1 MDESNTSK
9 LSAYLLLFLF
19 ICSSC
24 KKDAE
29 LINVPNSFQI
39 TDKNFQ
45 KIKDLEDR
53 RENEKIL
60 DILRTGD
67 PDEKFYAV
75 KATASTQ
82 DSMAFP
88 LLVEILEQDQPEEV
102 KAQAAFSIGQL
113 RGRKHDFEKL
123 KLLLPVQSSKVQ
135 LLILEALGKK
145 GAPEE
150 LGFLLKQEQTDD
162 TLIQLGK
169 CRGIYRMG
177 LRNLI
182 TTNSIRVM
190 IGFLGKSYPS
200 SVRIMA
206 SNFFARV
213 RSSDI
218 MDYQEALISSLSDD
232 PSPGVR
238 MNIAT
243 SLAAGKGQSTRSALL
258 NAARSDSDFRVRVN
272 CIQSLRNGQ
281 FSLDS
286 VFCARMDQFQTVNE
300 RIACSEWINAAAG
313 IEDIDLIWTLMGTR
327 IGWRTRGNLFRSLL
341 SLSSSKRKPLIVHDI
356 QRSISI
362 ADNDYEVSDLLRALS
377 KYPPAH
383 KKVFEYVGNR
393 SLGVVINAAA
403 MGSLYSMTMEE
414 DFFEFFDESELDK
427 TMHAFSEYFRYAV
440 LSGDPTMIGYGAMA
454 LRNEE
459 IDWMSYLNG
468 TDFLEAAKSNLNLPA
483 ETETLYE
490 LDRTMA
496 FLKGEKFEYPEP
508 KYSHAPDWN
517 EIEANALI
525 SKAIVK
531 TNKGK
536 FEIELD
542 WISAPLSVSNFVSLS
557 RSGFFDQTRF
567 HRVENNFVVQGGCP
581 RGDGWGSP
589 GYSIRSEFAPTYYR
603 TGSVGMA
610 SAGKDTEGSQWFV
623 THYPSSHLDGKYTN
637 FGIVREMDVV
647 YQLEVGDTIL
657 GIELIQ

>member
-1 MDESNTSK
+1 MNESNISK

-29 LINVPNSFQI
+29 IINVPNSFQI

-53 RENEKIL
+53 RENKRIL
-60 DILRTGD
+60 EILKTGNT
-67 PDEKFYAV
+67 DERFYAI
-75 KATASTQ
+75 KAVASTQ

-88 LLVEILEQDQPEEV
+88 LLVEIIEQDQAEEV
-102 KAQAAFSIGQL
+102 KVQAAFSIGQL
-113 RGRKHDFEKL
+113 KGRKHDFERL
-123 KLLLPVQSSKVQ
+123 KVALPVQSNKVQ
-135 LLILEALGKK
+135 LQMLEALGKK
-145 GAPEE
+145 GTPEE
-150 LGFLLKQEQTDD
+150 LGFLLKQEQTED

-182 TTNSIRVM
+182 TANSIRAM

-218 MDYQEALISSLSDD
+218 MDYQETLISSLNDD
-232 PSPGVR
+232 PNPGVR

-243 SLAAGKGQSTRSALL
+243 SLAAGKGQSTRHALL

-286 VFCARMDQFQTVNE
+286 AFCDGVDQFQTVNE
-300 RIACSEWINAAAG
+300 RIACSEWINATADS
-313 IEDIDLIWTLMGTR
+313 EDIEFIRKLMGKR
-327 IGWRTRGNLFRSLL
+327 IGWRARGNLYRSLL
-341 SLSSSKRKPLIVHDI
+341 SLSSSKRKHLIVHDI

-362 ADNDYEVSDLLRALS
+362 ANNDYEVSDLLRALS

-383 KKVFEYVGNR
+383 EEVFEYVGNR

-403 MGSLYSMTMEE
+403 MGSLYSMTKEE
-414 DFFEFFDESELDK
+414 EFFEFFDESELDR

-454 LRNEE
+454 FRNEE
-459 IDWMSYLNG
+459 IDWKSYLSG
-468 TDFLEAAKSNLNLPA
+468 MDFLEAAKSNLELPA

-490 LDRTMA
+490 LDRTIA

-517 EIEANALI
+517 EIQANALI
-525 SKAIVK
+525 SKAVVK
-531 TNKGK
+531 TSKGQ

-542 WISAPLSVSNFVSLS
+542 WIFAPLSASNFVSLS

-589 GYSIRSEFAPTYYR
+589 GYSIRSEFAPTYYG

-637 FGIVREMDVV
+637 FGVVREMDIV

-657 GIELIQ
+657 GIELIE